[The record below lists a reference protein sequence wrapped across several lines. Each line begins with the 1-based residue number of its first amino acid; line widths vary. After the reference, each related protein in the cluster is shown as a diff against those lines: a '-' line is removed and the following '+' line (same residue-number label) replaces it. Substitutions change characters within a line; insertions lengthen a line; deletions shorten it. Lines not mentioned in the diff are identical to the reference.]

1 MTDLDTLDDWYRK
14 LRLEWEMIAACG
26 EFVVLWDSEEFEQWY
41 KDQPKPAREAL
52 LMMVKSMVSNTT
64 MIIARVFDSHHGK
77 DRICIPR
84 FMKCLEDEN
93 VATSYCRGHEGEAHL
108 RLAQNVWT
116 TLESTPS
123 YLSINNNNS
132 QPIPMLRAFRDY
144 RIKRQAHL
152 LDKEPEQVSFADL
165 WHLAR
170 EAGTIIEYLGK
181 ASGCCIVSASAV
193 TQVWAKKHQSLFE
206 VWKSK

>member
-1 MTDLDTLDDWYRK
+1 
-14 LRLEWEMIAACG
+14 MIAGCA

-41 KDQPKPAREAL
+41 KDQPNPARDSH
-52 LMMVKSMVSNTT
+52 LMVVKSVVSNAT
-64 MIIARVFDSHHGK
+64 MSVVRILDNHHGK
-77 DRICIPR
+77 HRICIPK

-93 VATSYCRGHEGEAHL
+93 VATSYCRSHEGEAHL
-108 RLAQNVWT
+108 RLAQSVWT
-116 TLESTPS
+116 TLENTPS
-123 YLSINNNNS
+123 YLSINKHNS

-170 EAGTIIEYLGK
+170 EAGTIIEFLGK
-181 ASGCCIVSASAV
+181 ASGSCIVSASTV
-193 TQVWAKKHQSLFE
+193 KQVWAMKHSSLFE